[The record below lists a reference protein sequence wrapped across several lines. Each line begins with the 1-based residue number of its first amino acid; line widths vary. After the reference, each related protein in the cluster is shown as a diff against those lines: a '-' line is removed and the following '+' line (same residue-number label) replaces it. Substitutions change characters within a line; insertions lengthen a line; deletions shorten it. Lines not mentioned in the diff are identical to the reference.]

1 MQELPDY
8 EVINFLEWISLNYPK
23 NKMFLNALLN
33 DRECLL
39 EYAKKYLAGDN
50 EDKYYNFY
58 MQSKRHFRRRLSEVI
73 NRELDD
79 YYFKESSEN
88 EDKRNE
94 FSQHIAYITEKYQ
107 NEFEREISETKRI
120 HQRFHEFYPS
130 CYADTDTDTDAEHLV
145 ELLYRYLDDNNMRT
159 KSRTYYAD
167 KKEDRNLRI
176 LSCMLGCS
184 NQGVARVIDF
194 LDWLL
199 LHNDEEPY
207 DYEISAD
214 QLEFFMN
221 RYENALRRKLSKT
234 DRKQILKCFSGNK
247 YDEVL
252 DWIKKVLGLN
262 HEYSMSRVFKRYYD
276 REAKFKCIFLPLK
289 GASRLNEFV
298 DKYWEE
304 LNRASD
310 DFLDIIYSK
319 KELEC
324 TGTELLEKIHDLK
337 CNVDKLPCLVIW
349 ENKISEAQIIK
360 IGQLENDELA
370 QLMLKIIACIREN
383 KGIEQI
389 CMEAIETMD
398 KFREQKRLIN
408 QNTVNFH
415 GTNNGIVIGV
425 NEGNATNMNSS
436 NATNISDDIERA
448 KYEIRNLKGLDLE
461 QKEDLCEALDDI
473 NKAVLSGDQKQ
484 VAKCANK
491 MSKVI
496 ERTNQNALAVL
507 GGVGSIA
514 SIASF
519 LGMTWPL

>member
-176 LSCMLGCS
+176 LSCMLGC
-184 NQGVARVIDF
+184 
-194 LDWLL
+194 L
-199 LHNDEEPY
+199 
-207 DYEISAD
+207 
-214 QLEFFMN
+214 
-221 RYENALRRKLSKT
+221 
-234 DRKQILKCFSGNK
+234 
-247 YDEVL
+247 
-252 DWIKKVLGLN
+252 
-262 HEYSMSRVFKRYYD
+262 
-276 REAKFKCIFLPLK
+276 
-289 GASRLNEFV
+289 
-298 DKYWEE
+298 
-304 LNRASD
+304 
-310 DFLDIIYSK
+310 
-319 KELEC
+319 
-324 TGTELLEKIHDLK
+324 
-337 CNVDKLPCLVIW
+337 
-349 ENKISEAQIIK
+349 
-360 IGQLENDELA
+360 
-370 QLMLKIIACIREN
+370 
-383 KGIEQI
+383 
-389 CMEAIETMD
+389 
-398 KFREQKRLIN
+398 
-408 QNTVNFH
+408 
-415 GTNNGIVIGV
+415 
-425 NEGNATNMNSS
+425 
-436 NATNISDDIERA
+436 
-448 KYEIRNLKGLDLE
+448 
-461 QKEDLCEALDDI
+461 
-473 NKAVLSGDQKQ
+473 
-484 VAKCANK
+484 
-491 MSKVI
+491 
-496 ERTNQNALAVL
+496 
-507 GGVGSIA
+507 
-514 SIASF
+514 
-519 LGMTWPL
+519 